1 MKSDKIRVSV
11 FIPMT
16 QYKKVLEC
24 CKKVAVL
31 KTLPAEKC
39 SLDRML
45 KMFYLKKTLI
55 NREVRREY
63 FRDED

>member
-1 MKSDKIRVSV
+1 
-11 FIPMT
+11 MT

-45 KMFYLKKTLI
+45 KMFYLKKYSYKEGSETGIL
-55 NREVRREY
+55 
-63 FRDED
+63 